1 VHIVATGWTASVIYR
16 FSSGQPLS
24 ILSGLDQALNGFSQQ
39 RGNQVLPNGGS
50 LTQGQSCATV
60 NCVSWLNTAAF
71 QQPALGTVGNLGTF
85 NVLGPHFFQFDV
97 ALSRQFRILEG
108 QRLEVRAEAFNLT
121 NSVRFN
127 NPGVTLSTP
136 STFGIINSALD
147 PRIMQMA
154 LKYTF

>member
-1 VHIVATGWTASVIYR
+1 MIYR
-16 FSSGQPLS
+16 YSSGQPLS

-39 RGNQVLPNGGS
+39 RVNQVLANTAS
-50 LTQGQSCATV
+50 ATQGSACA
-60 NCVSWLNTAAF
+60 NAAPCVSWLNTSAF
-71 QQPALGTVGNLGTF
+71 QQPALGTLGNIGTY
-85 NVLGPHFFQFDV
+85 NVIGPHFFQFDV

-127 NPGVTLSTP
+127 NPGVTMSTP
-136 STFGIINSALD
+136 SSFGNILSAQD